1 MLEAKQSM
9 EILLTNDDGI
19 LATGILSLKREL
31 SKIGKVYVVAP
42 DGERSSISHAI
53 TLNHPLRINEV
64 FFGDEFLGYSTTGTP
79 VDCVILALKGLL
91 KEKRID
97 YIVSG
102 INHGANLG
110 EDVIYSGTVSA
121 AFEGC
126 LFGIPAYAFSK
137 QILHNELPFEDAA
150 YLAKGVIVFFSR
162 ILKKSKYILNINFP
176 DIPLNKIKGIQ
187 ITRLGK
193 RIYNDRLEERKDPRG
208 RSYYWIGG
216 ESPSGKLEE
225 GTDIFA
231 ISEGFVSVTPLSLD
245 VVNYDLLSSLK
256 TEVGETIS
264 IGGMLN
270 DFKEI

>member
-1 MLEAKQSM
+1 MN
-9 EILLTNDDGI
+9 ILLTNDDGI
-19 LATGILSLKREL
+19 LATGILSLKKEL

-53 TLNHPLRINEV
+53 TLNHPLRISEV
-64 FFGDEFLGYSTTGTP
+64 FFGDESLGYSTTGTP

-91 KEKRID
+91 KGQKID
-97 YIVSG
+97 YVVSG

-126 LFGIPAYAFSK
+126 LLDINSYAFSK
-137 QILHNELPFEDAA
+137 QILHNELSFDDAA
-150 YLAKGVIVFFSR
+150 YLAKGIIVFFSR
-162 ILKKSKYILNINFP
+162 ILRESKYILNVNFP
-176 DIPLNKIKGIQ
+176 DVPLSKIKGVQ

-208 RSYYWIGG
+208 KSYYWIGG

-231 ISEGFVSVTPLSLD
+231 ISKGFISVTPLSLD
-245 VVNYDLLSSLK
+245 VVNYDLLSRLK
-256 TEVGETIS
+256 SDIGEIIS
-264 IGGMLN
+264 IGGIIN
-270 DFKEI
+270 DLKGI